1 MEFDKYTDELIA
13 NVRSTDGVL
22 GLILVG
28 STTSERSSAR
38 DRWSD
43 HDFYAVLSEGEE
55 QRLREQLPFLPFR
68 NDVATIAHDGAIG
81 VSVLYRDGHLLE
93 FAAATAAKL
102 NQFRLGDHEI
112 VHGAKDIH
120 LLVASAVHRGR
131 VEKPLV
137 AADQVSLA
145 LIKLMVG
152 VGRARRGELVNGGSF
167 VRTYAIGHLAAAV
180 LARIPYEIAPTRDGL
195 DPERRFEECYP
206 STAVPWGWLSTSL
219 SSRRHARCMGSH
231 GRRWNRVGL
240 TSLRLQRMSWR
251 INSVGFPDRR
261 HLWTC
266 LGFAGANRSGSS
278 PTSLTERL

>member
-1 MEFDKYTDELIA
+1 MTWQLGRRDLRDGGGGRMTPVEFDKYTDELIA
-13 NVRSTDGVL
+13 NVRSTDGVR

-28 STTSERSSAR
+28 STTSERASAR

-68 NDVATIAHDGAIG
+68 NDVATIAHDGDIG

-93 FAAATAAKL
+93 FAAATAAEL
-102 NQFRLGDHEI
+102 NQFRLGHHEI
-112 VHGAKDIH
+112 VYGAEDIH
-120 LLVASAVHRGR
+120 LLVASAVQRGR

-145 LIKLMVG
+145 LIKLMIG

-206 STAVPWGWLSTSL
+206 SISRPLGMALDQPLEQAARSVHKIARATLEPGW
-219 SSRRHARCMGSH
+219 AD
-231 GRRWNRVGL
+231 
-240 TSLRLQRMSWR
+240 
-251 INSVGFPDRR
+251 FPSAAAD
-261 HLWTC
+261 LVADQ
-266 LGFAGANRSGSS
+266 LGWVS
-278 PTSLTERL
+278 